1 MVRVVIARYEPA
13 PRRRGPWHAQKPFA
27 WEPGDLHRG
36 PHIPKPKSR
45 RNFFRAVFSFLIE
58 SPFTQTMRVA
68 LAALC
73 NFYDPGG
80 NDLLHDLFRVPEAV
94 NVIHCLVV
102 SIRHHLNVCRFMKP

>member
-1 MVRVVIARYEPA
+1 LVAEFGCVRP
-13 PRRRGPWHAQKPFA
+13 
-27 WEPGDLHRG
+27 LS
-36 PHIPKPKSR
+36 IPKPKSR

-80 NDLLHDLFRVPEAV
+80 NDFLHDLFRVPEAV
-94 NVIHCLVV
+94 NVIHCPCVKHQT
-102 SIRHHLNVCRFMKP
+102 SP